1 MRAFWQSCVR
11 FFTSLQLT
19 VVLLVLSIL
28 LVFVATLDQV
38 NLGIWAVQAKYF
50 RSFFVWWNVP
60 GTAVALP
67 VFPGGY
73 LVGGLLFFNL
83 LAAQGYRFT
92 FAWRKSGLLLSHI
105 GLMLL
110 LVGELLAGLWQQDFQ
125 MHLDQGE
132 TKNYSESFRRYELAI
147 IDTTDPKW
155 DDVVA
160 IPEAVLADKDSIQ
173 HRKLPF
179 RVAIKDYYPNAA
191 LEMREDKTAT
201 PPSPATAGFGP
212 QFATIP
218 LPVSYQENDANKPAA
233 FVDFVGPDGSSLG
246 TFLVSPLLVMP
257 QTFSYGGRDFSITL
271 RLERNYKPFSLT
283 LLELHH
289 DIYPGSDIPKN
300 FSSRVRLKS
309 ADGKDDR
316 EVVIYMNN
324 PLRYGGLTFYQ
335 YQMFD
340 ESHSSVLEV
349 VRNPSWQLPYLS
361 CSLIS
366 LGLVIQFG
374 ISLSGFFRNRRAA
387 APAPAA

>member
-1 MRAFWQSCVR
+1 MRALWQSCVR
-11 FFTSLQLT
+11 FFVSLQLT

-50 RSFFVWWNVP
+50 RSFFVWWTVP
-60 GTAVALP
+60 GTAIGLP

-83 LAAQGYRFT
+83 LAAQAYRFT
-92 FAWRKSGLLLSHI
+92 FSWRKSGLLLSHF
-105 GLMLL
+105 GLILL
-110 LVGELLAGLWQQDFQ
+110 LVGELLAGLWQENFQ
-125 MHLDQGE
+125 MRLEQGE

-160 IPEAVLADKDSIQ
+160 LPDAVLADKGSVQ
-173 HRKLPF
+173 HPKLPF
-179 RVAIKDYYPNAA
+179 RVVTKDFFPNATI
-191 LEMREDKTAT
+191 EMRPGKSAL
-201 PPSPATAGFGP
+201 PPAPATAGFGP
-212 QFATIP
+212 QFTTTP
-218 LPVSYQENDANKPAA
+218 LPVSYKEDDTNNPAA
-233 FVDFVGPDGSSLG
+233 FVEFVGPDGSLG

-257 QTFSYGGRDFSITL
+257 QTFSYGPRNFSITL
-271 RLERNYKPFSLT
+271 RLARNYKPFSLT
-283 LLELHH
+283 LLELRH
-289 DIYPGSDIPKN
+289 DVYPGSDIPKN
-300 FSSRVRLKS
+300 FSSRVRLNS

-335 YQMFD
+335 LQMFP
-340 ESHSSVLEV
+340 ESRTSVLEV
-349 VRNPSWQLPYLS
+349 VRNPSWQLPYIS
-361 CSLIS
+361 CSLIA

-374 ISLSGFFRNRRAA
+374 ISLSGFFHNRRVA

>member
-1 MRAFWQSCVR
+1 MRALWLSCIR

-38 NLGIWAVQAKYF
+38 NLGVWAVQEKYF
-50 RSFFVWWNVP
+50 RSFFVWWTVP

-92 FAWRKSGLLLSHI
+92 FAWRKSGLLLSHL
-105 GLMLL
+105 GLIVL

-125 MHLDQGE
+125 MRLEQGE

-147 IDTTDPKW
+147 LDTTDPKW
-155 DDVVA
+155 DEVVA
-160 IPEAVLADKDSIQ
+160 VPDTLLADKDSIQ
-173 HRKLPF
+173 HPKLPF
-179 RVAIKDYYPNAA
+179 RVVVKGYYPNAT
-191 LEMREDKTAT
+191 LEMRPDKTAL
-201 PPSPATAGFGP
+201 PPSPATVGFGP
-212 QFATIP
+212 QFTTTP
-218 LPVSYQENDANKPAA
+218 LPVSYREDDTNNPAA
-233 FVDFVGPDGSSLG
+233 FVEFVGPDGSLG

-257 QTFSYGGRDFSITL
+257 QTFSYGGRNFSITL
-271 RLERNYKPFSLT
+271 RLARNYKPFSLT

-289 DIYPGSDIPKN
+289 DVYPGSDIPKN
-300 FSSRVRLKS
+300 FSSRVRLNS

-335 YQMFD
+335 YQMNAD
-340 ESHSSVLEV
+340 SHFSVLEV
-349 VRNPSWQLPYLS
+349 VRNPSWQLPYIS
-361 CSLIS
+361 CSLIA

-374 ISLSGFFRNRRAA
+374 LSLSGFFRNRRAT
-387 APAPAA
+387 APAPVA

>member
-1 MRAFWQSCVR
+1 MRALWLSCVR

-38 NLGIWAVQAKYF
+38 NLGVWAVQEKYF
-50 RSFFVWWNVP
+50 RSFFVWWAVP

-92 FAWRKSGLLLSHI
+92 FAWRKSGLLLAHL

-110 LVGELLAGLWQQDFQ
+110 LVGELLAGLWQEDFQ
-125 MHLDQGE
+125 MRLEQGE

-147 IDTTDPKW
+147 VDTTDPKW
-155 DDVVA
+155 DEVVA
-160 IPEAVLADKDSIQ
+160 VPEALLADKKSIQ
-173 HRKLPF
+173 HPKLPF
-179 RVAIKDYYPNAA
+179 RVVPQDYYPNAT
-191 LEMREDKTAT
+191 LEMRQEKTAL

-212 QFATIP
+212 QFATLP
-218 LPVSYQENDANKPAA
+218 LPVSYKEDDTNNPAA
-233 FVDFVGPDGSSLG
+233 FIDFVGPDGSLG

-257 QTFSYGGRDFSITL
+257 QTFSAGGRDFTVML
-271 RLERNYKPFSLT
+271 RLARTYKPFSLT
-283 LLELHH
+283 LLELRH
-289 DIYPGSDIPKN
+289 DVYPGSDIPKN
-300 FSSRVRLKS
+300 FSSRVRLNS
-309 ADGKDDR
+309 ADGRDDR

-335 YQMFD
+335 YQMNAD
-340 ESHSSVLEV
+340 SHFSVLEV
-349 VRNPSWQLPYLS
+349 VRNPSWLLPYIS

-366 LGLVIQFG
+366 LGLVVQFG
-374 ISLSGFFRNRRAA
+374 ISLSGFFRNRRVAA
-387 APAPAA
+387 